1 MPRARPLDP
10 RSQRQLAN
18 LRAQFL
24 YREQQVLLVSS
35 RVKLMETLIQQQQQL
50 TSVYSLSHYHT
61 QVEEGSRKLDLQWE
75 AHTARLKRA
84 VH

>member
-24 YREQQVLLVSS
+24 YCEQQVLLVSS

-61 QVEEGSRKLDLQWE
+61 HRWRREVGSWIFNGRLTLLD
-75 AHTARLKRA
+75 
-84 VH
+84 